1 MMHSN
6 DGDLPTGQDVVSASA
21 LSELAFE
28 AARPIAY
35 HIDGEYL
42 GETESVT
49 FRYVADAI
57 SVVA

>member
-1 MMHSN
+1 MMQSHN
-6 DGDLPTGQDVVSASA
+6 EELPAGRDVVSASA

-42 GETESVT
+42 GETESVA
-49 FRYVADAI
+49 FRFVPERLCVIA
-57 SVVA
+57 